1 LVLKLEAVPIT
12 VGDVLFEPWVKTTHV
27 YFPTSGLV
35 SLVAVADGGN
45 ALEVGLIGRRGMV
58 GVSLALGVSQSP
70 ARALVQSG
78 GIALRMGADAF
89 RAELKRNKLLRNEVS
104 RYANTAM
111 ATSMQI
117 AVCNNAHLLSARLA
131 RWLLMTSDCLSA
143 NTFFQTQEFLALML
157 GVRRGGISGVAGN
170 LQRRKLITYRRGSIA
185 ILDRAGLRDAACSC
199 YETIRK
205 LDAG

>member
-1 LVLKLEAVPIT
+1 LLLKLEAVPIT
-12 VGDVLFEPWVKTTHV
+12 VGDVLSEPWVETTHV
-27 YFPTSGLV
+27 YFPNSGLV
-35 SLVAVADGGN
+35 SLVAVADGAN

-58 GVSLALGVSQSP
+58 GVSLALGVSRSP

-78 GIALRMGADAF
+78 GIALRMSAGAF
-89 RAELKRNKLLRNEVS
+89 RAELKRNKLLQREVW
-104 RYANTAM
+104 RYAHTAM

-117 AVCNNAHLLSARLA
+117 AVCNNAHLLSARFA

-170 LQRRKLITYRRGSIA
+170 LQRRKLITYRRGTIA
-185 ILDRAGLRDAACSC
+185 ILDRAGLRDAACGC